1 MHFRSERCFSFKRE
15 LLKVSRADIPYSCIS
30 ARTSFGS
37 FSPKRHVRR
46 PRYNLPELHRSNR
59 FHTSHKTSPKC
70 SWIFFIP
77 SSFAS
82 YLPACNP
89 KLSFLLFSLRHRD
102 FIFHVSIPH
111 LHPIL
116 LIQLSQ
122 YLRRNTCHDAVI
134 RNITVYDCPC
144 RYNTVFSDG
153 HPTTDRRART
163 DPTSAS
169 DVDRLCILKVMETI
183 RILLRQALIRE
194 ERMESFFP
202 ADAAFF
208 FSSTAV
214 CG

>member
-1 MHFRSERCFSFKRE
+1 MTAAI
-15 LLKVSRADIPYSCIS
+15 VVAIS
-30 ARTSFGS
+30 
-37 FSPKRHVRR
+37 
-46 PRYNLPELHRSNR
+46 
-59 FHTSHKTSPKC
+59 
-70 SWIFFIP
+70 IP
-77 SSFAS
+77 SSPHRYQCSILCAH
-82 YLPACNP
+82 LQL
-89 KLSFLLFSLRHRD
+89 LSPSFPLRHRN